1 MSLFEGPDRRDLID
15 ETDWNEA
22 YTERGS
28 VYRKEKGINRLR
40 DTEKQKTLK
49 DSLQK
54 LEDATGLDQSGHI
67 KEVEKC
73 TSDAELNALEA
84 KFKGRATKWY
94 KLQLQKSGLYEPM
107 NDAEVVFLNNELE
120 GLVNWFK
127 TRPLAK
133 PGDLDMITTLSTL
146 PENMQPQK
154 DFRAK
159 LKKQSKFVKDEYFR
173 RIPTLALVGS
183 KQALL
188 SQVLSELK
196 GVEDA
201 PDAVQYEF
209 KKKQTRASANKE
221 TATLAKEVLGT
232 YETLH
237 QSYVSAIVRNK
248 DYFGGEDVET
258 PYGKLPVTAKE
269 FIEWFEDQESFA
281 DMKDALKRLPDLVQD
296 RKELYEKR
304 DGILKHATP
313 KDKAKFIR
321 ITDKMRRHELDE
333 YLDELELSVRNK
345 SLHVAEFTGLSR
357 LNYKGIPLFQEF
369 ERSRMVNKFK
379 LVPLESQNRRL
390 EGLYEDIADR
400 ERTIQDYL
408 KLPYY
413 LKDDLS
419 FFKANQAKRE
429 EMLEEALAEK
439 NAEKDSPFDI
449 SNKKELTSED
459 TQNLSNKLESED
471 GSELVDNVL
480 EDLEQEGRLKA
491 AEIQKETY
499 FKIFGH
505 GKRAESKFAHRED
518 SQKESYISDL
528 KHWMRLDQ
536 NVKTD
541 SDATNNKEKGKLRSI
556 QAAEEAYD
564 KGHVMT
570 VGGEVRKLQKIDAKD
585 LRSGRNTTKIRE
597 QLKTAKYAEHLKLE
611 DEVNDGVISPLKLI
625 EELSEDDL
633 KQVAILAIHKLAAN
647 EMKLSGSNV
656 TRLKNSPGL
665 FKKMQAKLI
674 KEEFTHLKENT

>member
-1 MSLFEGPDRRDLID
+1 M
-15 ETDWNEA
+15 
-22 YTERGS
+22 
-28 VYRKEKGINRLR
+28 K
-40 DTEKQKTLK
+40 
-49 DSLQK
+49 
-54 LEDATGLDQSGHI
+54 
-67 KEVEKC
+67 
-73 TSDAELNALEA
+73 
-84 KFKGRATKWY
+84 
-94 KLQLQKSGLYEPM
+94 KSGLYEPM
-107 NDAEVVFLNNELE
+107 NDEEVVFVGKELE
-120 GLVNWFK
+120 GIISYFK
-127 TRPLAK
+127 KQPLAE
-133 PGDLDMITTLSTL
+133 GDYSMIAQLGRLTQDME
-146 PENMQPQK
+146 PRRQ
-154 DFRAK
+154 FRNK
-159 LKKQSKFVKDEYFR
+159 LKKQSKFVQAEYFR
-173 RIPTLALVGS
+173 RIDSLSLMDS
-183 KQALL
+183 KEALL

-209 KKKQTRASANKE
+209 QKKQKSARANKE

-237 QSYVSAIVRNK
+237 QNYVSAIVRNK
-248 DYFGGEDVET
+248 DYFGGADVET

-269 FIEWFEDQESFA
+269 FIEWFENQESFA

-313 KDKAKFIR
+313 KDKAKFVQ

-333 YLDELELSVRNK
+333 YLDELELSIRNK

-379 LVPLESQNRRL
+379 LVPLESQKRRL
-390 EGLYEDIADR
+390 EGIYEDLADR
-400 ERTIQDYL
+400 ERTIKDYL

-413 LKDDLS
+413 LRKDLS
-419 FFKANQAKRE
+419 FFKANQIDRE
-429 EMLEEALAEK
+429 VILDEALAKK

-449 SNKKELTSED
+449 SNDKELTVED

-471 GSELVDNVL
+471 GSELVDKVL

-491 AEIQKETY
+491 AEIQRETY

-505 GKRAESKFAHRED
+505 GKRAESKFAHTED

-597 QLKTAKYAEHLKLE
+597 QLKTAKYGEHLRVD
-611 DEVNDGVISPLKLI
+611 DEANDGVISPLKLI
-625 EELSEDDL
+625 EELSEEDL
-633 KQVAILAIHKLAAN
+633 KQVAMLAIQKLASN

-656 TRLKNSPGL
+656 TRLKNSPS
-665 FKKMQAKLI
+665 FFNKMQAKLI
-674 KEEFTHLKENT
+674 DDQFNHLKEKN